1 MALELVGEALLSASL
16 ELLLDRMAS
25 QDVMDFIRGK
35 KLDQGLFNK
44 LKIMLLSA
52 NRVLNDAEMKQL
64 TDRDVRKRL
73 NELKDAIYNAE
84 DLVYEINTEALRYE
98 IQSQSGSHTLF
109 QVRNFFSS
117 RITVKNVEARIVE
130 ILNTLE
136 FLMEQKKHLGLVEGS
151 VQTRPFP
158 RLSAATLVEESD
170 IYGRDAD
177 KEAIIKL
184 LLSESDEASGGSDRI
199 SVISIVGMGGIGKTT
214 LAQSVYRTIDDRIM
228 TKPFDIKAWITV
240 SEESDVFTLTK
251 AIYEAFTNSEN
262 CTVKETFQLQLKL
275 KVFLE
280 GKKFLLVLDD
290 VWNLNYKCWY
300 DLKSSFESAGSGS
313 KIIATTRIIEIASI
327 MAGAPNQYQLKGI
340 PNEDCWRLFEKHA
353 LGNVQPSV
361 YQKLEKIGREIVQ
374 KCKGLPLA
382 IKSLGGLL
390 RTEQDPKYWENI
402 LKNDTWNL
410 GKCDI
415 LPALWLSYYYLPS
428 HLKRCFA
435 YCSIFPKDYELEMET
450 LILLWMA
457 QDLLQPQE
465 TKTPE
470 EVGEE
475 YFKDLIS
482 RSFILTNQ
490 DGEFT
495 MHDLVH
501 DLAKFVS
508 GQSCLSLDADCSSV
522 LVSKTRHF
530 SYQGHKSHNIK
541 KILGL
546 GKNKVLRT
554 LLLLDQ
560 CYEFGREKYL
570 MHPQEL
576 QSLQYLRVLS
586 ADAYG
591 YSTGGHLIMKTL
603 LLNRCTALTGL
614 PNSIGNLKLLR
625 YLNISGAQIKEL
637 PDTICALYNLQTLL
651 LNRCTAL
658 TGLPNSIGN
667 LKHLRY
673 LDLTSSS
680 IEKVPES
687 LCNLHELHTLILSG
701 CRKLTHLPSN
711 ITKLINLRHLD
722 ILGTSLREM
731 PPEMSNLK
739 GLQRLDEFVIGKD
752 SGSNIKELG
761 KLQNLHGHLCIR
773 GLENVINVE
782 DVSQANVKDK
792 KCLTSLRLKWS
803 GYTDDPLKAREV
815 LGRLQPHS
823 NLERLS
829 IENYGGLSFPPWVGH
844 RSFSCIKSVEL
855 SDCKNCYLLPPL
867 GRLTSLEVLG
877 ISGFEMVERIGDEFY
892 SDSDVDG
899 SSSSVITKPFQ
910 SLKRLGFFNMAEW
923 REWSL
928 VKVEGGVFSN
938 VKKLFLEDCPK
949 LKEACLPNNL
959 PSLEDLR
966 IWENDHLI
974 ASLSKCRYP
983 SLGLLGIY
991 RCPKTKTFPK
1001 GRLPSNIHTIQIN
1014 QCNELVSLSEEGW
1027 PSNLKSLEIRYC
1039 EKLFAHTNSMKWNLG
1054 MLTSLTTLIIC
1065 SPGDVLDTF
1074 PEEEGQLP
1082 TSLTSLYLLR
1092 VPNLKSLNG
1101 KALRHITSLQRLQ
1114 ICDCQQLQCLPEEG
1128 LPASLSDLNID
1139 LCPLLKPRCQRG
1151 TGEDWPKI
1159 QHIQSIQIDY
1169 EDI

>member
-64 TDRDVRKRL
+64 TDRDVRKWL

-251 AIYEAFTNSEN
+251 AIYEAFTKLQN
-262 CTVKETFQLQLKL
+262 CTIKETFQIQLRMNDFLQ
-275 KVFLE
+275 
-280 GKKFLLVLDD
+280 GKKFLLVLDV
-290 VWNLNYKCWY
+290 VWNVDYKCWSN
-300 DLKSSFESAGSGS
+300 LKSSFESAASGS

-327 MAGAPNQYQLKGI
+327 LAGAPNQYQLKEI

-353 LGNVQPSV
+353 FGNVQPSV

-435 YCSIFPKDYELEMET
+435 YCSIFPKDYKLQMET

-490 DGEFT
+490 DGKFT

-501 DLAKFVS
+501 DLAQFVS
-508 GQSCLSLDADCSSV
+508 GQSCLSLDDNCSSV
-522 LVSKTRHF
+522 LV
-530 SYQGHKSHNIK
+530 N
-541 KILGL
+541 
-546 GKNKVLRT
+546 
-554 LLLLDQ
+554 
-560 CYEFGREKYL
+560 
-570 MHPQEL
+570 
-576 QSLQYLRVLS
+576 
-586 ADAYG
+586 AYG
-591 YSTGGHLIMKTL
+591 FSNEGHLIMKVVNLIGNLKLLRYLNISGAQIKELPDTICALYNLQTL
-603 LLNRCTALTGL
+603 LLESLHCSDWL

-651 LNRCTAL
+651 LNGCNAL

-673 LDLTSSS
+673 LDLTASS

-687 LCNLHELHTLILSG
+687 LCNLHELHTLILSY
-701 CRKLTHLPSN
+701 CLKLTHLPSN

-739 GLQRLDEFVIGKD
+739 ALQRLDEFVIGKD

-761 KLQNLHGHLCIR
+761 KLQNLHGHLDIR

-792 KCLTSLRLKWS
+792 KCLTGLRLKWT

-823 NLERLS
+823 NLEHLS
-829 IENYGGLSFPPWVGH
+829 IQNYGGLSFPPWVGH
-844 RSFSCIKSVEL
+844 RSFSCIERVKL
-855 SDCKNCYLLPPL
+855 SYCKNCYLLPPL
-867 GRLTSLEVLG
+867 GQLTSLEDLR

-910 SLKRLGFFNMAEW
+910 SLKRLGFSNMAEW

-938 VKKLFLEDCPK
+938 VKELFLQDCPK

-959 PSLEDLR
+959 PSLEALR

-1001 GRLPSNIHTIQIN
+1001 GRLPSNIHTIQIE

-1039 EKLFAHTNSMKWNLG
+1039 KKLFAHTNSMKWNLG
-1054 MLTSLTTLIIC
+1054 MLTSLTTLKIW

-1082 TSLTSLYLLR
+1082 TSLTSLYLLD

-1114 ICDCQQLQCLPEEG
+1114 IFDCQQLQCLPEEG
-1128 LPASLSDLNID
+1128 LPASLSHLNIEK
-1139 LCPLLKPRCQRG
+1139 CPLLKPRCQRG